1 MSLGVVQ
8 MQVRCGIT
16 VRPVFASQLDYH
28 VVGQF
33 PGRSSRAIG
42 HATYDGFRAISSWMV
57 WKNLMRGGGI
67 AWRGKFK
74 AENSFMR
81 FEYLMYVH

>member
-1 MSLGVVQ
+1 L
-8 MQVRCGIT
+8 
-16 VRPVFASQLDYH
+16 
-28 VVGQF
+28 
-33 PGRSSRAIG
+33 
-42 HATYDGFRAISSWMV
+42 
-57 WKNLMRGGGI
+57 RGGGI